1 MLSFNS
7 NGTNNISGKQTQ
19 FLQIK
24 VDKKKIEKI
33 EKDLSDSIVWDKLCV
48 VGQNFLKRLSHQTS
62 LYIRFGLIENIHY
75 IVKKTLR

>member
-1 MLSFNS
+1 MLPFNS

-48 VGQNFLKRLSHQTS
+48 VGQNFLKLSV
-62 LYIRFGLIENIHY
+62 L
-75 IVKKTLR
+75 